1 MSVCSSSS
9 PTYLQDFE
17 HIMNLGE
24 TQMTPCP
31 LIPFIPQSKRTRTL
45 YLCLYLCTKTNTHT
59 PLCCFLHHPPSD
71 PRDVGSSEWVSAS
84 RVCRLRSWWTLL
96 QPNLSFQ
103 DHSIKPTCIYI
114 LNRWRMVL
122 MCGKLYLLPTVST
135 LSLMFWVL
143 SRPLCLEFS
152 HFWPAWCSWNIGF
165 LMFDFSNDFRKGKC
179 STSLSHLKAL
189 NIRGELVPNS
199 LIYEKLI
206 ISFYQCWFVSFVQQ
220 SGVVARFSHRR
231 AFFLTENETVV

>member
-1 MSVCSSSS
+1 MQRHCVQLPEEVGLLVASSKKPHACESKKFRIKDFSRHSLASRTRRSAGFQSWIKAEEMSVCSSSS

-45 YLCLYLCTKTNTHT
+45 YLCLYLCTK
-59 PLCCFLHHPPSD
+59 
-71 PRDVGSSEWVSAS
+71 
-84 RVCRLRSWWTLL
+84 TLL

-165 LMFDFSNDFRKGKC
+165 LMFDFSNM
-179 STSLSHLKAL
+179 TSG
-189 NIRGELVPNS
+189 RGNVP
-199 LIYEKLI
+199 L
-206 ISFYQCWFVSFVQQ
+206 
-220 SGVVARFSHRR
+220 A
-231 AFFLTENETVV
+231 

>member
-1 MSVCSSSS
+1 MASSKKPHACESKKFRIKDFSRHSLASRTRRSAGFQSWIKAEEMSVCSSSS

-143 SRPLCLEFS
+143 SWPLCLEFS

-165 LMFDFSNDFRKGKC
+165 LMFDFSNM
-179 STSLSHLKAL
+179 TSG
-189 NIRGELVPNS
+189 RGNVP
-199 LIYEKLI
+199 L
-206 ISFYQCWFVSFVQQ
+206 
-220 SGVVARFSHRR
+220 A
-231 AFFLTENETVV
+231 